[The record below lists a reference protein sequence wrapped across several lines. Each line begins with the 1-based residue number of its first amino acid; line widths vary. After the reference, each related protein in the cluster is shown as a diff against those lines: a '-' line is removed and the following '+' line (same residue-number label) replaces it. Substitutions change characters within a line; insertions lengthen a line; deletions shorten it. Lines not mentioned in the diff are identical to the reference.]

1 MGSGRI
7 DPQQESIGMG
17 FLRFTGSALAI
28 MTVALSA
35 APSFAA
41 TFCVAGIGFPLQ
53 CLYEDVPSC
62 VRASEP
68 PNTYCSV
75 NPEATLSY
83 VGGSPYCA
91 VGANRVA
98 ECLYVDRNQCMSAAL
113 KQDGVCFDREAMQ
126 DDRNPY
132 RFDNRIQR

>member
-1 MGSGRI
+1 MGTERLKIS
-7 DPQQESIGMG
+7 
-17 FLRFTGSALAI
+17 
-28 MTVALSA
+28 VALMVLVSA
-35 APSFAA
+35 VSSPVLAA
-41 TFCVAGIGFPLQ
+41 TFCVAGVALPPQ
-53 CLYEDVPSC
+53 CLYDDVPSC
-62 VRASEP
+62 TQASDP
-68 PNTYCSV
+68 PNTYCTV

-91 VGANRVA
+91 VGADRVA
-98 ECLYVDRNQCMSAAL
+98 ECLYVDRSQCNSAAQ

>member
-1 MGSGRI
+1 MGLGRFA
-7 DPQQESIGMG
+7 SSTVLMV
-17 FLRFTGSALAI
+17 LA
-28 MTVALSA
+28 TAVSSPAW
-35 APSFAA
+35 AA
-41 TFCVAGIGFPLQ
+41 TFCVAGVALPPQ

-62 VRASEP
+62 TRASDP
-68 PNTYCSV
+68 PNTYCTV

-98 ECLYVDRNQCMSAAL
+98 ECLYVDRNQCNSAAQ